1 LAADGDILGADE
13 LPGGEVLGLR
23 EVELEFEKTSV
34 KHLLTCVT
42 MLLIQFR

>member
-1 LAADGDILGADE
+1 
-13 LPGGEVLGLR
+13 LR

-42 MLLIQFR
+42 MLLMQFR